1 MRADHTTSPRSF
13 RSPARARAAV
23 AGLSQAFQAGDLQ
36 RARDLTIELRYWLN
50 VDTAGKDKLH
60 PNE

>member
-1 MRADHTTSPRSF
+1 MDERRPV
-13 RSPARARAAV
+13 RARKAV
-23 AGLSQAFQAGDLQ
+23 EGLSHAFERGDHA

-50 VDTAGKDKLH
+50 VDTAGKDKIH

>member
-1 MRADHTTSPRSF
+1 
-13 RSPARARAAV
+13 
-23 AGLSQAFQAGDLQ
+23 LQ

-50 VDTAGKDKLH
+50 VDTAGKDKIH